1 MKKQTPPDIHWI
13 QGFYE
18 MLKKDRYRFL
28 LYSILLLLGIPPFL
42 RDTRFSVLFFFIFLT
57 VLLIAC
63 MNFLSRY
70 RRFVIFTFLFFF
82 LTFISGWLSY
92 ITDTENIA
100 IARSIFVLTFFTIVL
115 YNVLNEIRCSEV
127 VNSNV
132 VFGSIA
138 AYLLLGIIGGNIF
151 SFLDIVYPGSFN
163 IRMNLHTANFFSFT
177 TLTTVGYGS
186 IYPVRPQAQS
196 IASLFA
202 MAGQLYLTIL
212 VAIIVGKYLLHSENR
227 RK

>member
-1 MKKQTPPDIHWI
+1 MKMQPPPGIHRI
-13 QGFYE
+13 NRFYD

-42 RDTRFSVLFFFIFLT
+42 RETRFGALIFFIFLT
-57 VLLIAC
+57 ILLIAC

-70 RRFVIFTFLFFF
+70 RKFVIYTFLFFF

-100 IARSIFVLTFFTIVL
+100 VARSIFVLSFFLLVL

-138 AYLLLGIIGGNIF
+138 AYLLLGIIGGNVF
-151 SFLDIVYPGSFN
+151 SFVDIVYPGSFN
-163 IRMNLHTANFFSFT
+163 IKMNLHSANFFSFT

-196 IASLFA
+196 LASLFA

-212 VAIIVGKYLLHSENR
+212 VAIIVGKYLLHSES
-227 RK
+227 RKK